1 MSMKRLLIVLSVLAL
16 GACSLEKQGVP
27 EFVGPSTLG
36 LQLDVKASPDVLTR
50 DGVSQSTIEVTATDG
65 ATGQPVADLTVQV
78 TASLNLGTI
87 VTPSIRTNGSGK
99 ASTVYVAPGM
109 GGTTTATITVTPNTT
124 NFQNTVPR
132 TITIRLFQPT
142 S

>member
-1 MSMKRLLIVLSVLAL
+1 MKRLFIVLSMVAL
-16 GACSLEKQGVP
+16 GACSLENQSKP
-27 EFVGPSTLG
+27 DFVGPSTLG

-65 ATGQPVADLTVQV
+65 ATGLPIQDLSVQV
-78 TASLNLGTI
+78 TGQLNLGTI
-87 VTPSIRTNGSGK
+87 VTPSIKTNASGK
-99 ASTVYVAPGM
+99 ASTVYIAPGT
-109 GGTTTATITVTPNTT
+109 GGTTTTTITVSPNGT